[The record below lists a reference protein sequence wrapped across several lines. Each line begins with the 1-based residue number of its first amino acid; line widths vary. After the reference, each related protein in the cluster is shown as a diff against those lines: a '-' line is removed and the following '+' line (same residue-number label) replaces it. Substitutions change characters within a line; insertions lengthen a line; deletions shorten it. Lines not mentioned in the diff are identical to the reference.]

1 MNYIDLL
8 NNLFKMVMLI
18 FAITTSIELL
28 NIQKKTNFEKLLLI
42 TTCLSILDITSNYIF
57 IDYLK
62 SENNF
67 KIFASI
73 NQYVF
78 YLFEILTFIFFYNNL
93 ISPKKNLK
101 NTLIIILL
109 SFLFTIA
116 IFIFSKIDSTFFTF
130 TLVVVFELIYINFSF
145 GYFLTL
151 NFEEEYLT
159 KTKKLNL
166 INYGLFM
173 FINITT
179 PFYFVSIYLNKQQN
193 ISPDLSFINH
203 IGYTI
208 LYFSI
213 IKSLR
218 WKI

>member
-1 MNYIDLL
+1 MNK
-8 NNLFKMVMLI
+8 LFKMLMLI
-18 FAITTSIELL
+18 AAISTSVELI
-28 NIQKKTNFEKLLLI
+28 NIKKKSSFEKLLFI
-42 TTCLSILDITSNYIF
+42 TTCLSILDIISNYVF
-57 IDYLK
+57 IDYLN
-62 SENNF
+62 SETNF

-78 YLFEILTFIFFYNNL
+78 YLFEILSIVFFYNEL
-93 ISPKKNLK
+93 ISSKRNLK
-101 NTLIIILL
+101 TTFYISLL
-109 SFLFTIA
+109 SIVITSGIFLT
-116 IFIFSKIDSTFFTF
+116 SKIESTFFTF
-130 TLVVVFELIYINFSF
+130 TLVVVFELIFINFSF

-151 NFEEEYLT
+151 NFEDEYLL

-193 ISPDLSFINH
+193 ISPDLSFINYL
-203 IGYTI
+203 GYII

-213 IKSLR
+213 YKSLK
-218 WKI
+218 WKT